1 LGRSEEIDEGRVMK
15 YDLTMLRKLS
25 DNDENFILDMLQT
38 FKKTAPPVVVRME
51 EYIAQNKTEAVGRE
65 AHKLIPGVSFLGAK
79 ELEAI
84 LKIIEENGK
93 TGENKEQMEALILQ
107 VKTIVNELISEF
119 ETDFN
124 IQ

>member
-1 LGRSEEIDEGRVMK
+1 MN

-38 FKKTAPPVVVRME
+38 FKRTAPPVVARME
-51 EYIAQNKTEAVGRE
+51 EYMTQQKLEAMGRE

-79 ELEAI
+79 DLESV
-84 LKIIEENGK
+84 LKIIEETGK
-93 TGENKEQMEALILQ
+93 SGEKKEDLPVLIAQ
-107 VKTIVNELISEF
+107 VKTIVRELISAF
-119 ETDFN
+119 ETDFH

>member
-1 LGRSEEIDEGRVMK
+1 MK

-25 DNDENFILDMLQT
+25 DNDENFIIDMLQT
-38 FKKTAPPVVVRME
+38 FKRTAPPVVARME
-51 EYIAQNKTEAVGRE
+51 EYMTQLKMEAVGRE

-84 LKIIEENGK
+84 LKIIEVSCK
-93 TGENKEQMEALILQ
+93 AGEKKEQMPALILQ

>member
-1 LGRSEEIDEGRVMK
+1 
-15 YDLTMLRKLS
+15 MLRKLS
-25 DNDENFILDMLQT
+25 DNDEKFIIDMLQT
-38 FKKTAPPVVVRME
+38 FKRTAPPVIARME
-51 EYIAQNKTEAVGRE
+51 EYMKQFKMEAIGRE

-79 ELEAI
+79 ELETI
-84 LKIIEENGK
+84 LKTIEESCK
-93 TGENKEQMEALILQ
+93 AGEKKEQMPALIHQ

>member
-1 LGRSEEIDEGRVMK
+1 MN

-38 FKKTAPPVVVRME
+38 FKKTAPPVVARME
-51 EYIAQNKTEAVGRE
+51 EYMSQLKTEAVGRE

-84 LKIIEENGK
+84 LKIIEENCK
-93 TGENKEQMEALILQ
+93 TGLNKEQIPALIIQ
-107 VKTIVNELISEF
+107 VKTFVDVLITEF
-119 ETDFN
+119 ETDFH

>member
-1 LGRSEEIDEGRVMK
+1 MK

-38 FKKTAPPVVVRME
+38 FKKTAPPVVARME
-51 EYIAQNKTEAVGRE
+51 EYMTQNKTEAVGRE

-79 ELEAI
+79 ELESI
-84 LKIIEENGK
+84 LKIIEENCK
-93 TGENKEQMEALILQ
+93 TGVKKEEMPDLILQ
-107 VKTIVNELISEF
+107 VKTIVNGLIGEF
-119 ETDFN
+119 ETDFH

>member
-1 LGRSEEIDEGRVMK
+1 MK

-25 DNDENFILDMLQT
+25 DNDENFILDMLLT
-38 FKKTAPPVVVRME
+38 FKKTAPPVVDRME
-51 EYIAQNKTEAVGRE
+51 EYMTQFKLEAVGRE

-79 ELEAI
+79 ELESI
-84 LKIIEENGK
+84 LKVIEESCK
-93 TGENKEQMEALILQ
+93 TGRNKEQMPALILQ

-119 ETDFN
+119 ETDFH

>member
-1 LGRSEEIDEGRVMK
+1 MN

-38 FKKTAPPVVVRME
+38 FKRTVPPVVARME
-51 EYIAQNKTEAVGRE
+51 EYMIHHKLEAMGRE

-79 ELEAI
+79 DLEDI
-84 LKIIEENGK
+84 LKIIEETGK
-93 TGENKEQMEALILQ
+93 SGENKEELPKLVARA
-107 VKTIVNELISEF
+107 KTIVEELITAF
-119 ETDFN
+119 ETDFH